1 MESVSILAA
10 LGGGIA
16 SFLCPCH
23 LSLIPV
29 YLASLAGPE
38 LFSAESSSRRL
49 PVFLHSLL
57 FVLGLGLFL
66 AVISIMVALASQFLV
81 ANALLIT
88 FVSSGLLIALGLY
101 LILSI
106 KFPKINYECH
116 LPYQS
121 GVKTGYLRSFLI
133 GAIYSFLHTPCVTPI
148 LLAIM
153 TLAFSTGNPWH
164 AAGLIFVYFLGYG
177 LPFLIAGATIG
188 ALIPLFKKIVK
199 YRNDIYIASGL
210 LLIGAGIVILIR
222 LI

>member
-49 PVFLHSLL
+49 PVFL
-57 FVLGLGLFL
+57 VLGLGFFL

-88 FVSSGLLIALGLY
+88 FISSGLLIALGLY
-101 LILSI
+101 LVLSI

-121 GVKTGYLRSFLI
+121 GIKTGYLRSFLI

-164 AAGLIFVYFLGYG
+164 AAGLIFVYFIGYG

-188 ALIPLFKKIVK
+188 ILLPLFKKIVK

>member
-1 MESVSILAA
+1 MESVSIIAA
-10 LGGGIA
+10 LGGGVA

-38 LFSAESSSRRL
+38 LFNAESSSRRL

-66 AVISIMVALASQFLV
+66 TIISILVALASQFLA
-81 ANALLIT
+81 ANAVLIT
-88 FVSSGLLIALGLY
+88 FISGGLLIALGLY
-101 LILSI
+101 LVLSI

-116 LPYQS
+116 LQQKTS
-121 GVKTGYLRSFLI
+121 IKTGYLRSFLI
-133 GAIYSFLHTPCVTPI
+133 GVIYSFVHTPCITPI

-164 AAGLIFVYFLGYG
+164 AGGLMFVYFLGYG
-177 LPFLIAGATIG
+177 LPFLIAGAAIG
-188 ALIPLFKKIVK
+188 AFMPIFKGIIK
-199 YRNDIYIASGL
+199 YHNEIYVVSGL
-210 LLIGAGIVILIR
+210 LLIGAGIIILIR

>member
-23 LSLIPV
+23 LPLIPV

-38 LFSAESSSRRL
+38 LFDAELSRRRF
-49 PVFLHSLL
+49 PVFLHSLS

-66 AVISIMVALASQFLV
+66 SLIGILVVLASQFLV
-81 ANALLIT
+81 TNALLIT
-88 FVSSGLLIALGLY
+88 LVSSGLLVTLGLY
-101 LILSI
+101 LILSV

-116 LPYQS
+116 IPYQS
-121 GVKTGYLRSFLI
+121 GIKTGYLRSFLI
-133 GAIYSFLHTPCVTPI
+133 GVIYSFVHTPCVTPI

-153 TLAFSTGNPWH
+153 ALALSSGNPWN
-164 AAGLIFVYFLGYG
+164 AGGLMFIYFLGYG
-177 LPFLIAGATIG
+177 LPFLLAGATIG
-188 ALIPLFKKIVK
+188 ALMPLFKRIVK
-199 YRNDIYIASGL
+199 YRNEIYIASGL
-210 LLIGAGIVILIR
+210 LLMGAGITILIR